1 VRYFYNA
8 QLIETT
14 QDAKVVFYQSQFSC
28 HNAKVVLA
36 DRGDNGQVLIGQSP
50 QHRHTFPHRGFL
62 HWRLSDDGPGASR
75 IVVMGRHPK
84 PFTEKPNSPASA
96 LFGWGEKSDLP
107 IFVLLASAPS

>member
-50 QHRHTFPHRGFL
+50 RHRHTFPNRGFL
-62 HWRLSDDGPGASR
+62 HWRLSDDRPGASC

-84 PFTEKPNSPASA
+84 PFTNPDMAGIA
-96 LFGWGEKSDLP
+96 QVFLICSDRP
-107 IFVLLASAPS
+107 